1 MVEGGQKMKYE
12 ITTSLFS
19 WQEHHILGLLARPY
33 PYLKISVAGV
43 TGELVT
49 VGVSFLTHREIL
61 GCAGLLILTDSSQR
75 PFSKFWILFLE
86 HNEDGPHTLL
96 NGGS

>member
-1 MVEGGQKMKYE
+1 MKYE

-49 VGVSFLTHREIL
+49 VGVAFLTHRENVVDKFSAAL
-61 GCAGLLILTDSSQR
+61 GFLSLPTPPRDLLVNFGYFSLNTMKMGL
-75 PFSKFWILFLE
+75 
-86 HNEDGPHTLL
+86 TLY
-96 NGGS
+96 